1 MKNNLRVV
9 ACVFLSVFFFFLFG
23 AYLDRPTV
31 EVDVDT
37 QLCVRAYGPHGE
49 ISCSDALRV
58 AHEKVFVDSRA
69 RREIKS

>member
-1 MKNNLRVV
+1 MKKHFGIVV
-9 ACVFLSVFFFFLFG
+9 SVVLAVFFFLLFG

-58 AHEKVFVDSRA
+58 AHEKVFVDSHA
-69 RREIKS
+69 RQVKI